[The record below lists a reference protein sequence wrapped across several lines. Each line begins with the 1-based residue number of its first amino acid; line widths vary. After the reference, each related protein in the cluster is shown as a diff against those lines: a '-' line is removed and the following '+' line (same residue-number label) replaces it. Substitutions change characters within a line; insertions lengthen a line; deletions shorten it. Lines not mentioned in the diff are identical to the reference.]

1 MLSIKMLIEIK
12 TFIKNFVKKP
22 HDIFEALQKKVK
34 KFGPTFLFQ

>member
-1 MLSIKMLIEIK
+1 MLIEIQ

-22 HDIFEALQKKVK
+22 HDILEALQKRVK

>member
-1 MLSIKMLIEIK
+1 MLIEIK

-22 HDIFEALQKKVK
+22 HDIFEALQKVK